1 MSTKA
6 AAIQGFLSGFGVP
19 AYAAASVPDDAT
31 EPYLTYALVDGAWGD
46 GEVAMEVNLW
56 YYGDGEAAPNAKV
69 QEISKA
75 IGIGGAY
82 IPCDGGAIWI
92 KRGSPFAQSVSDGTG
107 DDKVKR
113 RYINLDLEYITPY

>member
-113 RYINLDLEYITPY
+113 RYMNIDLEYITTY